1 MPRPNRR
8 SDDDDTPVRN
18 RRRKPNLLPI
28 LLAAGAGAAL
38 LVVGSVAAVV
48 LVVVLNAKGQ
58 SSTAPSTP
66 DVRANQIDS
75 EKVSPPTQVQ
85 DRPRNTAPRPSD
97 PPKSKPP
104 WVKEAEEELAAT
116 TSRTLLK
123 EPLAKPDLMTQ
134 AEYQIGMEYVELW
147 SPALTKPEVVPQVL
161 LEGSKEAHWFRQIMP
176 RAHAALV
183 REGWM
188 QTLALLE
195 PKAEGFE
202 FKLDTVV
209 GSKPSYRVLK
219 DREFRTR
226 LLARAPWV
234 QRQKLYADFAKKTG
248 DKVGWSLT
256 HPFDEL
262 SEAEMTRLLDVLDRV
277 ERNGLGGVDKAER
290 SLILRAGAIDYFRSR
305 LSAGR

>member
-1 MPRPNRR
+1 MPRATRR

-28 LLAAGAGAAL
+28 LLVAGVGAAL
-38 LVVGSVAAVV
+38 LVVGSVAAVI
-48 LVVVLNAKGQ
+48 LVVVLNTKGQ
-58 SSTAPSTP
+58 SGSSTSNPEVT
-66 DVRANQIDS
+66 ANQFDS
-75 EKVSPPTQVQ
+75 GRVSPPTQAQ
-85 DRPRNTAPRPSD
+85 DRPRNTAPQPTD
-97 PPKSKPP
+97 PPKSKPA
-104 WVKEAEEELAAT
+104 WVKEAEEELAAAT
-116 TSRTLLK
+116 RRTVPK
-123 EPLAKPDLMTQ
+123 ESLVKPDLMTQ

-147 SPALTKPEVVPQVL
+147 SPALTKPEAVPQVL
-161 LEGSKEAHWFRQIMP
+161 LEGSKEASWFRQIMP

-183 REGWM
+183 REGWV

-226 LLARAPWV
+226 LLARAPWER
-234 QRQKLYADFAKKTG
+234 RQKLFGDFAKKTG
-248 DKVGWSLT
+248 DTAGWSLT
-256 HPFDEL
+256 HPFDDL
-262 SEAEMTRLLDVLDRV
+262 SEAEMTRLLTVLDRV
-277 ERNGLGGVDKAER
+277 ERNGLGGVDKGER
-290 SLILRAGAIDYFRSR
+290 SLILRAGATDYFHSR